1 MNKTPKKLVDAAKT
15 KQNRVANY
23 KKLSEKLR
31 KQFSDAE
38 LIEALAML
46 EVCSHGLSSR
56 AVVYNGQWDDTEYVT
71 AWRKI
76 RSFLNERN

>member
-1 MNKTPKKLVDAAKT
+1 MNRIQKEKTAQQVKQDRVKNYASLSKKL
-15 KQNRVANY
+15 R
-23 KKLSEKLR
+23 S
-31 KQFSDAE
+31 QFSDTE